1 MDKALLLD
9 THVWIWLM
17 NDGPQEIQAAAL
29 SRIEDS
35 RTPLYVA
42 AISAWEAAMLE
53 AKGRIRLPVDCLEWI
68 HRALN
73 APRLSLLALTPG
85 IAVASTRLPGDVHGD
100 PADRILLATAREH
113 NLVLVTRDERL
124 LAYGTTGYVTTLPA

>member
-17 NDGPQEIQAAAL
+17 NDGPQAIQAAAL

>member
-42 AISAWEAAMLE
+42 AISAWEVAMLE